1 VTGPAQRPTGPGQIQ
16 DERVASAAKHW
27 ALRFVSNG
35 IELGA
40 FQSTLGRIE
49 RWDQWCDE
57 WGATAQRYE
66 ELAEA
71 ADGRGDSLTAGESW
85 IRAGMC
91 WHFGKFVFMDDLGQ
105 QRAAHDRTVADFQKG
120 LASLDPPAQRVEIPY
135 GRRRLAGLLR
145 KPAGVARPPVVV
157 MIPGLDSVKEEL
169 QPTADH
175 FLRRGVA
182 TLAIDG
188 PGQGEAEY
196 ELPIEPAYER
206 PVAAVLDWL
215 EARED
220 LDASRVG
227 LYGISLGGYYALRA
241 AAHERRLKAV
251 VSNAGPYK
259 FGDLWERLPLLTRQ
273 AFTQRS
279 GASTEEDAR
288 RRADLLTLEEVDRV
302 LSPTLL
308 VFGKLD
314 RIIPYSEAERCA
326 LIEGVELVTYETGN
340 HGVTDQAFE
349 SRTMLA
355 DWMRRQL
362 AS

>member
-1 VTGPAQRPTGPGQIQ
+1 MTQSTPVQ
-16 DERVASAAKHW
+16 DERVSSAAKHW

-40 FQSTLGRIE
+40 FQSTLQRIE
-49 RWDQWCDE
+49 RWGQWCAE
-57 WGATAQRYE
+57 WGVTAGRYE
-66 ELAEA
+66 QLAAQAEA
-71 ADGRGDSLTAGESW
+71 RGDALTAGESW
-85 IRAGMC
+85 VRAAMC
-91 WHFGKFVFMDDLGQ
+91 WHFGKFVFMDDLAE
-105 QRAAHDRTVADFQKG
+105 QRAAHDRTVADFRKG
-120 LASLDPPAQRVEIPY
+120 MSSLDPPAQRVEIPY

-145 KPAGVARPPVVV
+145 KPPAVKKPPVVV
-157 MIPGLDSVKEEL
+157 MVPGLDSVKEEL

-175 FLRRGVA
+175 FLRRGMA

-206 PVAAVLDWL
+206 PVAAVLDWIQ
-215 EARED
+215 AKND
-220 LDASRVG
+220 LDASRAG

-241 AAHERRLKAV
+241 AAHDKRLKAV

-259 FGDLWERLPLLTRQ
+259 FGDLWEQLPELTRQ

-279 GASTEEDAR
+279 GASSDVDAR
-288 RRADLLTLEEVDRV
+288 RRADLLSLEGIERV
-302 LSPTLL
+302 LCPTLL

-314 RIIPYSEAERCA
+314 RIIPYTEAERCA
-326 LIEGVELVTYETGN
+326 AIEGVELVTYEKGN

-355 DWMRRQL
+355 DWMSRQL
-362 AS
+362 GGA

>member
-1 VTGPAQRPTGPGQIQ
+1 MTAAHRVQ

-35 IELGA
+35 VELGA
-40 FQSTLGRIE
+40 FQSTIHRIE
-49 RWDQWCDE
+49 RWDQWCAE
-57 WGATAQRYE
+57 WAVTARHYE
-66 ELAEA
+66 EIAEA
-71 ADGRGDSLTAGESW
+71 AEARGDTLTAGESW
-85 IRAGMC
+85 VRAALC
-91 WHFGKFVFMDDLGQ
+91 WHFGKFVFMDDLTE
-105 QRAAHDRTVADFQKG
+105 QRAAHDRTVADFQRG
-120 LASLDPPAQRVEIPY
+120 MASLEPPATRVEIPY
-135 GRRRLAGLLR
+135 GSHALAGILR
-145 KPAGVARPPVVV
+145 KPSGGEKPPVVV

-182 TLAIDG
+182 TLAVDG

-196 ELPIEPAYER
+196 DLPIEPAYER

-215 EARED
+215 ERRAD
-220 LDASRVG
+220 LDHSRTG

-241 AAHERRLKAV
+241 SAHEPRLKAV
-251 VSNAGPYK
+251 VSNAGPYR
-259 FGDLWERLPLLTRQ
+259 FGDLWDSLPELTRQ

-279 GASTEEDAR
+279 GATSDEDAR
-288 RRADLLTLEEVDRV
+288 QRAGLLSLEGIERV
-302 LSPTLL
+302 LCPTLL

-314 RIIPYSEAERCA
+314 RIIPYSEAQRCA
-326 LIEGVELVTYETGN
+326 AISGVELVTYETGN

-355 DWMRRQL
+355 DWMRGKL
-362 AS
+362 SS